1 MAPALPGHPLRARA
15 VIGRDPSAP
24 PEAAVVGGGPAGS
37 VTALLLA
44 RAGFRVTLFDRAHF
58 PRPKPCGECLN
69 PGAVR
74 GNHFH
79 PRQKEFIIFLGPQG
93 KLVTVDS
100 ITKDRSETIIE
111 GKGCPLITVPPK
123 VIHAVKNIS
132 GEVCY
137 LLCYNDKPL
146 DLEKDVI
153 RETILT

>member
-1 MAPALPGHPLRARA
+1 MTLITITKLSEEDERGFAARPFKGIPQSS
-15 VIGRDPSAP
+15 VFNFH
-24 PEAAVVGGGPAGS
+24 VVS
-37 VTALLLA
+37 
-44 RAGFRVTLFDRAHF
+44 
-58 PRPKPCGECLN
+58 LN

-79 PRQKEFIIFLGPQG
+79 PRQKEFIIFLGPRG

-100 ITKDRSETIIE
+100 VTKDRSETIIE

-132 GEVCY
+132 SEVAY

-153 RETILT
+153 RKIILA